1 LAAKKKTGESYAFFT
16 LNDDS
21 PIVIEFPKTS
31 HAQLKAIFAPYM
43 SKIAAQ
49 ALEEKPAQ
57 SASDQLKEFAAL
69 LEQGLINQED
79 YDAAK
84 KQILGL

>member
-57 SASDQLKEFAAL
+57 KGSCKTKHVTPGS
-69 LEQGLINQED
+69 
-79 YDAAK
+79 
-84 KQILGL
+84 